1 MVLQRNEMEVLKVKK
16 PFMYIEQPEISFSN
30 RQMQETFYLGE
41 KESKNHETWNFP
53 TLLGNVVY
61 EITVQ
66 DEKIRGEIIEE
77 KETELI
83 ILDEYN
89 AKRNISKDKLEHV
102 QIIRM

>member
-1 MVLQRNEMEVLKVKK
+1 MKK